1 MANWIK
7 LADIT
12 KGSASHELDT
22 GDWANPDNY
31 RYLYMQFWTSGTNS
45 SGADLH
51 CQFNG
56 DTSSRNYQYR
66 WARAIAT
73 SMTDNSNA
81 TYDNIQL
88 ENADYDEGCFVTAHI
103 VNHKTTLKTLISKSV
118 KMGADAN
125 NDDPSVAPNS
135 METSGKWRNN
145 STSIKSIK
153 VTTKQSNGTK
163 DFNANSRLIVW
174 GSDDTG
180 TPIYPKL
187 QDGTIYE
194 EQDTGKIYIWNLSTN
209 TWSEV
214 K

>member
-1 MANWIK
+1 MASWVK
-7 LADIT
+7 LADVT
-12 KGSASHELDT
+12 NGSAHHELDT

-56 DTSSRNYQYR
+56 DTSSSNYQYR
-66 WARAIAT
+66 WARTIAT

-88 ENADYDEGCFVTAHI
+88 ENADYDDGCFVTAHI
-103 VNHKTTLKTLISKSV
+103 VNNKTTLKTLISKSV
-118 KMGADAN
+118 KIGGSATA
-125 NDDPSVAPNS
+125 STLPNC

-180 TPIYPKL
+180 TATYPNL
-187 QDGTIYE
+187 PNGALFE
-194 EQDTGKIYIWNLSTN
+194 ESDTGKIYMWDGTSAWNEMT
-209 TWSEV
+209 
-214 K
+214 

>member
-12 KGSASHELDT
+12 NGSASHELDT

-56 DTSSRNYQYR
+56 DTSSSNYQYR

-73 SMTDNSNA
+73 SMNDNSDA

-145 STSIKSIK
+145 STSINRTSPGITLLINLELLILESNIILSLSKFSALCDK
-153 VTTKQSNGTK
+153 KQL
-163 DFNANSRLIVW
+163 A
-174 GSDDTG
+174 
-180 TPIYPKL
+180 
-187 QDGTIYE
+187 
-194 EQDTGKIYIWNLSTN
+194 
-209 TWSEV
+209 
-214 K
+214 